1 MDKHYRQIQLLI
13 LNLGFFI
20 LLGCSPQLSYH
31 ASSDFTSVDESIRQE
46 AEFVSFIE
54 PFKENMEAKMGSVI
68 GTTQKALTRG
78 GRESLLGNFVTDLQL
93 EYAQKAFG
101 YPIDISII
109 NNGGMRNDL
118 PKGPVTLGNIYELSP
133 FDNFL
138 VVLELQADDVK
149 RLAEFI
155 AERKNMAFQ
164 GMQIT
169 SEKNKLSE
177 LTING
182 KELESNKTYLLVIND
197 YLANGGDNMEFLVGL
212 PVKENSTTSIRD
224 MLITMI
230 QQKTAS
236 GEILDAEI
244 EGRLKIN

>member
-20 LLGCSPQLSYH
+20 LISCSSQLSYH
-31 ASSDFTSVDESIRQE
+31 ASSDFTSVDESIQQE
-46 AEFVSFIE
+46 AELVSFIE
-54 PFKENMEAKMGSVI
+54 PFKENLEAKMGSVI
-68 GTTQKALTRG
+68 GKTQKALTRA

-169 SEKNKLSE
+169 SEKDKLSE

-182 KELESNKTYLLVIND
+182 KALESNKTYLLVIND

>member
-1 MDKHYRQIQLLI
+1 MKRNFFIRQILFTSLI
-13 LNLGFFI
+13 SLCFLA
-20 LLGCSPQLSYH
+20 CSPKLSYH
-31 ASSDFTSVDESIRQE
+31 IKSEFAAVDEQIQQE
-46 AEFVSFIE
+46 AELVAFIE
-54 PFKENMEAKMGSVI
+54 PYKDNMEAKMGSVI
-68 GTTQKALTRG
+68 GTTQKALTRA
-78 GRESLLGNFVTDLQL
+78 GRESLLGNFVSDLQL
-93 EYAQKAFG
+93 EYSQEAFG

-118 PKGPVTLGNIYELSP
+118 PEGPVTLGNIYELSP

-138 VVLELQADDVK
+138 VVLELQADDVT

-155 AERKNMAFQ
+155 AERKNLAFQ
-164 GMQIT
+164 GMKIT
-169 SEKNKLSE
+169 SENDKLLE

-182 KELESNKTYLLVIND
+182 KSLESNKTYLLVIND
-197 YLANGGDNMEFLVGL
+197 YLANGGDNMEFLIGS

-230 QQKTAS
+230 QQKTAA